1 MGFYS
6 DGSHFIKVFLIWTIF
21 KVFICYNIASLLWF
35 FGQEACGILALQP
48 GIEPV
53 PPELKGKVHHW
64 TARDVP
70 VMVHIK
76 HLTQNPAFSKH

>member
-21 KVFICYNIASLLWF
+21 KVFICYNIASMLWF

-53 PPELKGKVHHW
+53 PPELKGKVS
-64 TARDVP
+64 TTGLP
-70 VMVHIK
+70 GMS
-76 HLTQNPAFSKH
+76 P